1 MATKRQRVFK
11 GGTEYEVTGPGGKT
25 RRLKFLAEV
34 KVEGKEMLLFRPI
47 KKVKKVRS

>member
-25 RRLKFLAEV
+25 RRFESVCKY
-34 KVEGKEMLLFRPI
+34 I
-47 KKVKKVRS
+47 NSQ